1 MSALSKLN
9 KKRALS
15 GLSLL
20 CATVALNACVTQPP
34 SFGGGIDFREAR
46 YNEISAMRE
55 YRECRDHAL
64 ELDGEAQAKHDPAKY
79 LASARMIE
87 KCEAKLGPD
96 VADIALDERMRAYAL
111 TVQNHLKGGDLESAR
126 ENLDKFSAN
135 FQGRDLY
142 FADGSSFVQTMEV
155 LLGKRGAGAIGRYSD
170 ANVNNELKAELRRVR
185 YWERN

>member
-1 MSALSKLN
+1 MFPFSKTT
-9 KKRALS
+9 KKRAAS

-20 CATVALNACVTQPP
+20 LVGVALSACVTQPP
-34 SFGGGIDFREAR
+34 SFGSGIDFRESR

-64 ELDGEAQAKHDPAKY
+64 ELDREAQAKHDPAKY

-87 KCEAKLGPD
+87 RCEAKLGPD
-96 VADIALDERMRAYAL
+96 VAGIAVDERMRSYAL
-111 TVQNHLKGGDLESAR
+111 TIQNHLKGGDIEQAR
-126 ENLDKFSAN
+126 ANLDKFTSN
-135 FQGRDLY
+135 FDGRDLY

-155 LLGKRGAGAIGRYSD
+155 LLGKRGAGSIGRYSD

>member
-1 MSALSKLN
+1 MFPFSTFT
-9 KKRALS
+9 KKQAKT
-15 GLSLL
+15 GLSLAL
-20 CATVALNACVTQPP
+20 VGVALSACVTQPP

-55 YRECRDHAL
+55 YRDCRDHAMD
-64 ELDGEAQAKHDPAKY
+64 LDREAQMNHDAAKY

-96 VADIALDERMRAYAL
+96 VADIAVDERMRAYAL
-111 TVQNHLKGGDLESAR
+111 TIQNHLKGGDVEQAR
-126 ENLDKFSAN
+126 VNLDKFSDN
-135 FQGRDLY
+135 FQGKDLY

-155 LLGKRGAGAIGRYSD
+155 LLGKRGAGSIGRFSD
-170 ANVNNELKAELRRVR
+170 ANVNSQLKSELRRVR